1 MPFTVE
7 LIAVPKAV
15 PQVRQI
21 LRDWCG
27 QADALDLLLC
37 VSELLSNVIVHLGEG
52 TPVTLCV
59 SGADPGRVRVEL
71 SDPEPGMW
79 PAPRAASDDD
89 EAGRGLA
96 LIGALASRWGVD
108 QGRRGKTVWCELP
121 VPAGWGRPAGELP
134 EPVDP
139 LGTAGPAGTAS
150 SASSVGSAGTA
161 GSAGSVEPEGSVG
174 TGSVPSGVV
183 SAG

>member
-1 MPFTVE
+1 MTAEPFEPFEPFTLE

-27 QADALDLLLC
+27 EADALDLLLC

-59 SGADPGRVRVEL
+59 SGADASRVRVEL

-79 PAPRAASDDD
+79 PAPRAAGVED
-89 EAGRGLA
+89 ESGRGLA
-96 LIGALASRWGVD
+96 LVGALASRWGVE
-108 QGRRGKTVWCELP
+108 QGVRGKTVWCELP
-121 VPAGWGRPAGELP
+121 LPAGWGRPAGGP
-134 EPVDP
+134 AEP
-139 LGTAGPAGTAS
+139 AGPARR
-150 SASSVGSAGTA
+150 VGPAG
-161 GSAGSVEPEGSVG
+161 P
-174 TGSVPSGVV
+174 GSVPSEAV